1 MNKEYAMQILGH
13 VEHKTL
19 ESNCSLAN
27 EAYEYLLQLK
37 SVQKDDALL
46 DRIYDTMHKKQW

>member
-1 MNKEYAMQILGH
+1 MNKEYAMQILGY

-19 ESNCSLAN
+19 ESNCSLAG

-46 DRIYDTMHKKQW
+46 DRIYDVMHKKQW